1 MFEYSRQ
8 PRPRDGVLSI
18 TQDEARALYEFFG
31 HLNRHA
37 FDTFR
42 DDLPGFRG
50 KSSDMR
56 RHLESMRDLLESVM
70 DYPTLDEELCW
81 DEPRSLSTDEVQN
94 LLLTEVGNR
103 SGIRFLQI
111 AVYWNNDRTSFGTLE
126 LAVDDEAG
134 ETCGLFQVE
143 DLAGK
148 QIDCGPGWT
157 PSGAD
162 LDETIRIFI
171 NAFPLQQLEA
181 LNEDHI
187 NEKLAAKGA

>member
-1 MFEYSRQ
+1 MFEYSRE

-50 KSSDMR
+50 KSGDMR
-56 RHLESMRDLLESVM
+56 RHLDSIRELLENVM

-111 AVYWNNDRTSFGTLE
+111 AVYWNDDRSSFGTLE

-143 DLAGK
+143 DLAGR
-148 QIDCGPGWT
+148 QVDCGPGWT

-171 NAFPLQQLEA
+171 NAFPLQQLDA

-187 NEKLAAKGA
+187 NETLAAKVA

>member
-1 MFEYSRQ
+1 MFEYSRE

-50 KSSDMR
+50 KSGDMR
-56 RHLESMRDLLESVM
+56 RHLDSIRELLENVM

-111 AVYWNNDRTSFGTLE
+111 AVYWNDDRSSFGTLE

-171 NAFPLQQLEA
+171 NAFPVQQLDA

-187 NEKLAAKGA
+187 NETLAAKVA